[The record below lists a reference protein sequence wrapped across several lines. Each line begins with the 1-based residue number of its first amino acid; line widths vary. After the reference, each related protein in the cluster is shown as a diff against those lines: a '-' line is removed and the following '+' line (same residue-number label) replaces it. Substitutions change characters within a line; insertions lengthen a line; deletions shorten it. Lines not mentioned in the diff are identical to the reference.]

1 MTPWTAT
8 HQASLSFTIS
18 QSLLELMPIESV
30 MPSPHLILCRPLLLL
45 PSLFPII
52 RVFSNESVL
61 FVTWPKYWSFSFSI
75 SPSNEYSVS
84 GGLEVTVKLTGQLQS
99 YPEHPGAP
107 LWLFLSPPSAFS
119 SLASAPRLFS
129 LHMTF
134 SCHGPDSSSPHHSSL
149 NFTLNSFFLCL
160 S

>member
-1 MTPWTAT
+1 MTPWTTA
-8 HQASLSFTIS
+8 HQASLSFMIS
-18 QSLLELMPIESV
+18 WSLLKLMPIEL
-30 MPSPHLILCRPLLLL
+30 MLPSKHLILCHPLLLL
-45 PSLFPII
+45 PSSFPIL
-52 RVFSNESVL
+52 RVCSSEL
-61 FVTWPKYWSFSFSI
+61 AHRITWPKYWSFSFSI

-84 GGLEVTVKLTGQLQS
+84 GGLEVTVMLTGQLQS